1 MTTPDRSVEEIAREY
16 VETWCGK
23 QPPQVFYEQV
33 EALTQTLQ
41 AERQKRHEVVER
53 IKMTADDVWKVG
65 DHYWA
70 GDYEPSHY
78 ELMML
83 AESYNDIMKRKLTQP
98 NNLK

>member
-1 MTTPDRSVEEIAREY
+1 MTTPEKSAEEMVEEFIDKCTDP
-16 VETWCGK
+16 ETGELHIGK
-23 QPPQVFYEQV
+23 YDHEFLEKL
-33 EALTQTLQ
+33 LTQTLQ
-41 AERQKRHEVVER
+41 AERQKRDELVER

-83 AESYNDIMKRKLTQP
+83 AESYNDIMKRKLT
-98 NNLK
+98 